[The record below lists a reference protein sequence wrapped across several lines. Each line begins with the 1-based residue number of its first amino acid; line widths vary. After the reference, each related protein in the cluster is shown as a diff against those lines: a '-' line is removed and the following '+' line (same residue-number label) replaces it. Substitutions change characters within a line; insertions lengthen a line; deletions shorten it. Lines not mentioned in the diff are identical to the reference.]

1 MTYALIRQE
10 AEGALCSGLMRHT
23 FNENPFGV
31 CKSVNFTEKHKE
43 HEKFPTFSLSE
54 VISIENVCTCS

>member
-23 FNENPFGV
+23 FKENPFGV

-43 HEKFPTFSLSE
+43 HENVLTFSLSE
-54 VISIENVCTCS
+54 VITVENLCTCS